1 MVVDHRGLVTTV
13 DGVRLRA
20 RSQADLNAAPG
31 REILARNN
39 VEDELHVPVPMDALF
54 LGARR
59 LRHVKPKVHGRAIR
73 ASLAGK
79 HPREF
84 DMAPCTRRTVLGNRS
99 E

>member
-1 MVVDHRGLVTTV
+1 MVVDHGRLVATV

-20 RSQADLNAAPG
+20 RSQPDLNAAPG
-31 REILARNN
+31 GEILACNN
-39 VEDELHVPVPMDALF
+39 IEDELHVLVPMDALF

-59 LRHVKPKVHGRAIR
+59 LRHIKPEVHDRAIR

-84 DMAPCTRRTVLGNRS
+84 DMVACTRRTVLGNS